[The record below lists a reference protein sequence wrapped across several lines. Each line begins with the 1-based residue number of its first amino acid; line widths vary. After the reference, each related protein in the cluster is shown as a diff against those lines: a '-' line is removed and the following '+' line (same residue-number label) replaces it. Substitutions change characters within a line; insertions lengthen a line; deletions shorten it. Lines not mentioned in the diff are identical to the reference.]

1 MVWFSIQIHTTCSY
15 RATGP
20 VRVPHGPVAG
30 AGCDAGALDDGT
42 REVGDVGAVVDVSP
56 PPQAVPA
63 ARPIAI
69 KQEQTMRRVP
79 VNVRFTER
87 T

>member
-30 AGCDAGALDDGT
+30 AACVAGVLDDGT
-42 REVGDVGAVVDVSP
+42 REVGAVVDVP

-63 ARPIAI
+63 ARPTAI
-69 KQEQTMRRVP
+69 KQEQTTRRVP
-79 VNVRFTER
+79 MNVRFTER